1 MHNNHRTESL
11 FWALLIRSLVCYRL
25 QILLW
30 VIWTSVM
37 IGTAAAS
44 WAAAPS
50 DLLGLVLHGL
60 IAGLLGMI
68 VMTKVEMR
76 LQPWRFQADSSSE
89 RR

>member
-1 MHNNHRTESL
+1 MHNNHRTERL
-11 FWALLIRSLVCYRL
+11 FWAILIRSLVCHRL

-37 IGTAAAS
+37 IGTATAS
-44 WAAAPS
+44 WAAAQS
-50 DLLGLVLHGL
+50 DLLGLVLHCL

-68 VMTKVEMR
+68 VMTKVEMC